1 MVGFARDAIS
11 VVQAT
16 DRDDDF
22 EPRRKSDERW
32 LVRLFRSRVTDDGEA
47 QDLAQEAIL
56 RFLRV
61 APAIEI
67 EAPRAY
73 LRRIAIN
80 LLRDRSKMAAR
91 RSASRHDPLEDH
103 YLAGPSLESQLEARD
118 MLRLVEAA
126 MLELR
131 PRTREVFM
139 AVRVDGMTYA
149 EVRAQT
155 GYSSKIIEKEM
166 ARALAH
172 LNRATGR
179 D

>member
-1 MVGFARDAIS
+1 MLV
-11 VVQAT
+11 
-16 DRDDDF
+16 DRYEWI
-22 EPRRKSDERW
+22 EPVEREDEQLDHVLIRERFRLTSYFRRAVANSSEAAD
-32 LVRLFRSRVTDDGEA
+32 LFQT
-47 QDLAQEAIL
+47 LWM
-56 RFLRV
+56 RV
-61 APAIEI
+61 AASLTNRQILDP
-67 EAPRAY
+67 EAYIWRSA
-73 LRRIAIN
+73 AN
-80 LLRDRSKMAAR
+80 LVRDRSKMAAR

-103 YLAGPSLESQLEARD
+103 HLAGPSLESQLEARD